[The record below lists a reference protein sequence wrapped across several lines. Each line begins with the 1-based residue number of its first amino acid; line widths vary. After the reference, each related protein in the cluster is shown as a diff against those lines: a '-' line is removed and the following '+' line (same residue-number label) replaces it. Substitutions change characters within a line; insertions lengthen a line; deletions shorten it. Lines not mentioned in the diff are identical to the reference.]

1 MQHPRSPVGFALVP
15 QGMAACGKGPRIDRK
30 HILRAVF
37 RSRRGGPVYG
47 LAGSRRSSE
56 VRFAWAVA
64 AQSARQGL
72 SCQPCVGRRCRR
84 YPGWPR
90 CAQARRPRALAQ
102 GGVRAG
108 YAGHSRWEP
117 RCALI
122 RGGDGVLA
130 VMCPAA
136 SPGRPF
142 HALNGTEL
150 SVRLSVA
157 SIRPR
162 KHERS
167 DCVRPYL
174 SQSPRAGCLLVVR
187 YWPPA
192 AVAPCKFTRA
202 TQIDTS
208 TSQVGYEW
216 DGEDA
221 GKMINKVVGS
231 RRFATQAAWR
241 MSCLPS

>member
-1 MQHPRSPVGFALVP
+1 MSLVSRLAP
-15 QGMAACGKGPRIDRK
+15 
-30 HILRAVF
+30 LRA
-37 RSRRGGPVYG
+37 SAAARGSG
-47 LAGSRRSSE
+47 AG
-56 VRFAWAVA
+56 V
-64 AQSARQGL
+64 
-72 SCQPCVGRRCRR
+72 
-84 YPGWPR
+84 
-90 CAQARRPRALAQ
+90 
-102 GGVRAG
+102 VRAG

-157 SIRPR
+157 SLRPR

-187 YWPPA
+187 YSPPA

-202 TQIDTS
+202 TQVDTS
-208 TSQVGYEW
+208 TSQVGYKW

-221 GKMINKVVGS
+221 GRMINKVVGS

-241 MSCLPS
+241 MSCLPSLRRAAGGLGLGDGFFLKGPMVINHQSHGARVPEYRRQMEKLLVAVGAAAELAAS